1 MFNGKIHYKLDMFNS
16 YVSLPQGICKGWGN
30 APNSLTGLRWA
41 SFSAALDLAFL
52 FFSSLTA
59 SMHCDPGQST
69 ILDPYF
75 CWENYLKLWKL
86 WKTMENCGKLWK
98 TLENYGK
105 LWKTVNC

>member
-16 YVSLPQGICKGWGN
+16 YVSLPQGIWKGWGN

-59 SMHCDPGQST
+59 SMHWSQKNEAFWATQVSQPYLTHIFAGKT
-69 ILDPYF
+69 I
-75 CWENYLKLWKL
+75 
-86 WKTMENCGKLWK
+86 
-98 TLENYGK
+98 
-105 LWKTVNC
+105 